1 MMCKCS
7 ICGRRFF
14 TGLDNRLWPYS
25 YKDMVFCS
33 QDCEIVHK
41 ARDLHKVDFL
51 NLTDPDM
58 RGIYPPNYIPVQEG
72 PIDEEGED
80 DMRGQKLLTDE
91 QKEKAVQIAME
102 GGDPIKYLK
111 GCGAVNPWGNWGYIK
126 MLMQKNDPEKYDR
139 LMKAM
144 HEKGEEKEKKR
155 KEQREKL
162 EKLMNPVEVEK
173 VDKLPETVM
182 TISSDGISVKRK
194 ETNPTK
200 KQRKINLVYKVIGI
214 ETKLGKFQ
222 YDHASDQLRW
232 MPKNSTVV
240 IMMPAEDWKQL
251 AEDMPHIMK
260 TIGAGE
266 GEEEE

>member
-1 MMCKCS
+1 MMCRCD

-14 TGLDNRLWPYS
+14 TGLDGRLWPYK
-25 YKDMVFCS
+25 YKDKVFCS

-72 PIDEEGED
+72 PIEEEGED

-91 QKEKAVQIAME
+91 QKEKAVEIAME

-111 GCGAVNPWGNWGYIK
+111 GCGAANPWGNWGYIK
-126 MLMQKNDPEKYDR
+126 MLIQKNEPEKYER
-139 LMKAM
+139 LMKALGN
-144 HEKGEEKEKKR
+144 KAKPAK
-155 KEQREKL
+155 
-162 EKLMNPVEVEK
+162 VEK
-173 VDKLPETVM
+173 VDKLPEEAKVNVTL
-182 TISSDGISVKRK
+182 KAEELLKK
-194 ETNPTK
+194 EVEKINKEKP
-200 KQRKINLVYKVIGI
+200 RKINLVYKVIGI